1 MKSNYFISR
10 DMQSGEVVYLEY
22 NKNGYSVNPKA
33 KKKDAIEVNKIV
45 FVSPS
50 LTEKLLKKKI
60 NNKISKL
67 LLELNTF
74 YDENDEDSDSE
85 EARVRNQL
93 MEAEQLKLN
102 IMNKYKKYL
111 TGNYIGLTLK
121 KIQIIIDGYR
131 SRNNAIYEK
140 KQKEVLIEMFSRINY
155 IDEEENKRGKGR

>member
-10 DMQSGEVVYLEY
+10 DIQSGEVVYLEY
-22 NKNGYSVNPKA
+22 NKNGYKVSPKT

-74 YDENDEDSDSE
+74 
-85 EARVRNQL
+85 
-93 MEAEQLKLN
+93 
-102 IMNKYKKYL
+102 
-111 TGNYIGLTLK
+111 
-121 KIQIIIDGYR
+121 
-131 SRNNAIYEK
+131 
-140 KQKEVLIEMFSRINY
+140 
-155 IDEEENKRGKGR
+155 

>member
-10 DMQSGEVVYLEY
+10 DMKSGEVVYLEY
-22 NKNGYSVNPKA
+22 NKDGYKVSPKV

-74 YDENDEDSDSE
+74 YEEDSGDSDSE
-85 EARVRNQL
+85 GVRVRDML
-93 MEAEQLKLN
+93 MEAEKLQQN
-102 IMNKYKKYL
+102 LINNYKKYL
-111 TGNYIGLTLK
+111 DGNYVGLTLK
-121 KIQIIIDGYR
+121 KLQIIIDGYN
-131 SRNNAIYEK
+131 SRMQAIIEK
-140 KQKEVLIEMFSRINY
+140 KQKEMFMQMLSRTSY
-155 IDEEENKRGKGR
+155 VDEEDTKRGKGR